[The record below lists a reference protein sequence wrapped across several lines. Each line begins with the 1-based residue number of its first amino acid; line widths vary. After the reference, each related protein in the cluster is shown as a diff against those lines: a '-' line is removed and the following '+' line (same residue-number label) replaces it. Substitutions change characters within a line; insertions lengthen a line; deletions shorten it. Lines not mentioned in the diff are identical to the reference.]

1 MPIVCRID
9 HEKRFVHVEA
19 NGLVTIDD
27 VLAYFDRL
35 VVENAM
41 PYPKLFDATQA
52 RAELSDDD
60 IMTMG
65 ARVSAYAVH
74 DPRGP
79 LALVAKD
86 EHVVNFLRRFMN
98 LGLARRPAMLFRR
111 IKDAR
116 RWLDQ
121 VAIGDSLDPPPKVPG
136 ATRGAGA

>member
-1 MPIVCRID
+1 MPIQCKID
-9 HEKRFVHVEA
+9 HDKRFIHVEA
-19 NGLVTIDD
+19 TGPVTMADI
-27 VLAYFDRL
+27 LSYFDKF

-41 PYPKLFDATQA
+41 PYPKLFDATQTKA
-52 RAELSDDD
+52 DLTDED

-65 ARVSAYAVH
+65 ARVSAYALH

-86 EHVVNFLRRFMN
+86 EHIVNFLRRFMN

-111 IKDAR
+111 VEDAQ

-121 VAIGDSLDPPPKVPG
+121 IAIEDGLNPPPRPSG

>member
-1 MPIVCRID
+1 MPIVCKID
-9 HEKRFVHVEA
+9 HDRRFVHVEA
-19 NGLVTIDD
+19 RGLVTIDD
-27 VLAYFDRL
+27 VFAYFDRL

-41 PYPKLFDATQA
+41 PYPKLFDATAAQA
-52 RAELSDDD
+52 DLSDDD

-65 ARVSAYAVH
+65 ARVSAYALH

-86 EHVVNFLRRFMN
+86 EQIVNFLRRFMN

-111 IKDAR
+111 IEDAR

-121 VAIGDSLDPPPKVPG
+121 IAREDGLDPPPKPSG

>member
-1 MPIVCRID
+1 MPIRCKID
-9 HEKRFVHVEA
+9 HDRRFVHVEA
-19 NGLVTIDD
+19 TGPVTLDD

-41 PYPKLFDATQA
+41 PYPKLFDATAAQA
-52 RAELSDDD
+52 DLSDND

-65 ARVSAYAVH
+65 ARVSAYALH

-86 EHVVNFLRRFMN
+86 EHIVNFLRRFMN

-111 IKDAR
+111 VEDAR
-116 RWLDQ
+116 QWLDQ
-121 VAIGDSLDPPPKVPG
+121 MAIEDGRGLPPKRRG
-136 ATRGAGA
+136 ETRGAGA

>member
-1 MPIVCRID
+1 MPIACRID
-9 HEKRFVHVEA
+9 HEKCFVHVEA

-52 RAELSDDD
+52 RADLSDDD

-65 ARVSAYAVH
+65 ARVSAYALH

-86 EHVVNFLRRFMN
+86 EHIVNFLRRFMN

-111 IKDAR
+111 IDDAR

-121 VAIGDSLDPPPKVPG
+121 VAIEDGLDPPPKKPG